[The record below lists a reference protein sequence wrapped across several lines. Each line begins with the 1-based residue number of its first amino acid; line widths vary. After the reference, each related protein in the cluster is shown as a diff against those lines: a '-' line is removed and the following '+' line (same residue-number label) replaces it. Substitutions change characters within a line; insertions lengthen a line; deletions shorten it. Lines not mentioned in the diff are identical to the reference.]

1 MAAYVHHRTSSL
13 WSSLFLA
20 AGSVATVSYFSLEVA
35 SQSLLNDGVA
45 VAAGGLMLAGVAVH
59 RPEPRFAWTLL
70 ACGILMLAAG
80 DILYGTSAP
89 VPSPADALYMSAYP
103 MLVLGLLGITRNDIR
118 ITGSS
123 AVLDAILI
131 AAGIGITAIVF
142 LMVPASDPLGI
153 GWAAKFVS
161 AGYPILDLLLIG
173 ILIRSIRSRSEHGV
187 AYALLGLGLALLLGA
202 DVAYM
207 LQGFGTA
214 YAMGGAA
221 DGAWLLAYVA
231 FGAALLHPSIRRQAT
246 NARPVPP
253 PPPPP
258 VTRTAGHRAVGR
270 GTAAGR
276 TAGVGRA
283 VPARGGAIAVNP
295 ALRFRLV
302 LSIAG
307 SILMFLSLS
316 SLLLATAWQA
326 PGLVMLA
333 PTYGGMGALIVLV
346 SRLRY

>member
-1 MAAYVHHRTSSL
+1 MAAYVQHRTSSL

-20 AGSVATVSYFSLEVA
+20 AGSVATVAYFSLEVG
-35 SQSLLNDGVA
+35 SQSLLNNGVA
-45 VAAGGLMLAGVAVH
+45 VAAGGLMLVGVFVH

-103 MLVLGLLGITRNDIR
+103 MLVLGLLGIARNDIR

-123 AVLDAILI
+123 VVLDAILI

-142 LMVPASDPLGI
+142 LMVPAGDPRGI

-173 ILIRSIRSRSEHGV
+173 ILVRPIRSKNEHGV
-187 AYALLGLGLALLLGA
+187 AYALLGLGLALFLGA
-202 DVAYM
+202 DGAYM
-207 LQGFGTA
+207 LQDFGTA
-214 YAMGGAA
+214 YAMGGLA

-231 FGAALLHPSIRRQAT
+231 FGAALLHPSVRKQPT
-246 NARPVPP
+246 KARPVRP

-258 VTRTAGHRAVGR
+258 VTRTVGHRA
-270 GTAAGR
+270 AAGR
-276 TAGVGRA
+276 TARVSRA
-283 VPARGGAIAVNP
+283 VPARGGAIAVSP

-307 SILMFLSLS
+307 SILIFLSLS

-333 PTYGGMGALIVLV
+333 PTYGGMGALIILV